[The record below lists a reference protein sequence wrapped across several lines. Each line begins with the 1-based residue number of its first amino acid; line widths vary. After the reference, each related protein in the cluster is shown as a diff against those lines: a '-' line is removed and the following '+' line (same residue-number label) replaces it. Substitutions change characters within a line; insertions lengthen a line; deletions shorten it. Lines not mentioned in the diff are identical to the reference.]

1 MDKQGS
7 LDFQWKIIIF
17 VNDHFQKL
25 EKGKKVK
32 KRRKTKI
39 KKSSHYLFTKKYF
52 TPSWVIKET
61 NTEIEI

>member
-39 KKSSHYLFTKKYF
+39 KNHHTIYL
-52 TPSWVIKET
+52 PRNISRQVEL
-61 NTEIEI
+61 